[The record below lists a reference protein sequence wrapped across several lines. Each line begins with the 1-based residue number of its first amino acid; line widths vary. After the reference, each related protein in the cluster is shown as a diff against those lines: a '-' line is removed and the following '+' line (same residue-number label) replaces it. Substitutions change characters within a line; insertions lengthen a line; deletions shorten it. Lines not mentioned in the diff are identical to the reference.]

1 MDRKN
6 LDKHISVI
14 ITAAGSGMRMGSLV
28 PKQFLKLNNKEII
41 YRTVSKF
48 FHLDY
53 IKEIVIVVAQE
64 EIDRCKKI
72 LEDFKIKL
80 KFAKGGKT
88 REESTYNGLMM
99 VSDNTD
105 IVLTHD
111 GVRPFVTEKVIKGAI
126 EELSQDNAIV
136 VCVPAKDTIKNAKD
150 GYIAYTPN
158 RSELYNAQTPQVFN
172 KRLLVEG
179 YEKALREKIKVT
191 DDSSLMEVIGQP
203 VKIYIGEYDNIKIT
217 TKEDLIIGEIL
228 AKLED
233 ES

>member
-1 MDRKN
+1 
-6 LDKHISVI
+6 
-14 ITAAGSGMRMGSLV
+14 MRMGSLV

-48 FHLDY
+48 YYLDY
-53 IKEIVIVVAQE
+53 IKEIIIVVAQE
-64 EIDRCKKI
+64 EMDRCKSI
-72 LEDFKIKL
+72 LKDFKDKL
-80 KFAKGGKT
+80 KFAKGGQT

-99 VSDNTD
+99 VSDETD

-111 GVRPFVTEKVIKGAI
+111 GVRPFVTERVIRGAI
-126 EELSQDNAIV
+126 EELSEENAIV

-172 KRLLVEG
+172 RGLLIEG
-179 YEKALREKIKVT
+179 YEKALRERIKVT

-203 VKIYIGEYDNIKIT
+203 VKVYIGEYDNIKIT
-217 TKEDLIIGEIL
+217 TKIDLVIGEIL
-228 AKLED
+228 AKMED